1 MKTLKSICISLV
13 LFTTFSNAQ
22 ITKGNWMVGGYGSF
36 SSKKS
41 TTKDNSGTANVGI
54 YREIE
59 ISPNIGYF
67 VINQLAFGVRL
78 GYQGE
83 FYPGNDNVT
92 EQNYITLSS
101 GFFARYYFLKP
112 EKLINIFA
120 EGDYL
125 IGNRHGSSWG
135 FDSFDTSI
143 NGYKI
148 MVGSTLFFNSSVGLE
163 LTLQYSSQKSLFN
176 QTSVITDDF
185 QVGLGFQI
193 YLEKNN

>member
-1 MKTLKSICISLV
+1 MKTLKSICIALV
-13 LFTTFSNAQ
+13 LFTISSNAQ
-22 ITKGNWMVGGYGSF
+22 ITKGNWMVGGNGSF
-36 SSKKS
+36 SSKKFTS
-41 TTKDNSGTANVGI
+41 SDGTGLTNIGI

-67 VINQLAFGVRL
+67 VINQLALGLRL

-83 FYPGNDNVT
+83 FYPGNDNVV
-92 EQNYITLSS
+92 EQNYNTIS
-101 GFFARYYFLKP
+101 GGIFVRYYFLKP
-112 EKLINIFA
+112 EKLVNIFI

-135 FDSFDTSI
+135 FDSFDETI
-143 NGYKI
+143 NKYKI
-148 MVGSTLFFNSSVGLE
+148 MGGAALFFNSSVGLE
-163 LTLQYSSQKSLFN
+163 LTLQYGSEKRTFN
-176 QTSVITDDF
+176 QSKVITDDF